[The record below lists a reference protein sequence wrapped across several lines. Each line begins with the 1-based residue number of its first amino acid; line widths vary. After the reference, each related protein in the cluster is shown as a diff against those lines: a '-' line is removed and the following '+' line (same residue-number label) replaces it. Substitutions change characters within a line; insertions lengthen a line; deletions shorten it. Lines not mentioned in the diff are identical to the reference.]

1 MSCYIQWESKMAR
14 INPAPVA
21 AEEALSKAKVKLMI
35 KKDCA
40 FFATLILQTP
50 VYWLTAD
57 EVTTAATD
65 GKNLFFNPDFF
76 MGLDAEERVFLLLHE
91 VMHNVYDHGIRLGFR
106 DHSTWNEAGDYV
118 INDEL
123 IQRGFKMPDGGL
135 HDSNYR
141 DMSADEIY
149 EDLIKKKDKGG
160 SNTPTPWP
168 DIQAPPDNQQ
178 GDGNPDPSGNG
189 QGGSGQNQSQGLG
202 GIPAPSAQ
210 EVADHNKALLI
221 QATQASQMS
230 GDKAGT
236 VPGSLE
242 RILDKMLKPK
252 LPWNKI
258 LAKFLFSLN
267 KNDYSWR
274 KPNRRFISQ
283 GIIMPSLHSEG
294 VGKIDFAVDTSGSV
308 SESDFNHFISEI
320 GYVFKTFN
328 PKEIGVMQ
336 FDSILQSNDKCCSVQ
351 DFFKIKFSGGGGT
364 RIEPVLEVFKNN
376 DAKALVILTDGYLY
390 HGEELDPK
398 KPVIWCVYSNP
409 GFVPSF
415 GTVIHFDKD

>member
-1 MSCYIQWESKMAR
+1 MAR
-14 INPAPVA
+14 ISPAPQD
-21 AEEALSKAKVKLMI
+21 AEDALSKAKVKLMI

-57 EVTTAATD
+57 EVPTAATD
-65 GKNLFFNPDFF
+65 GKNLFFNPEFF
-76 MGLDAEERVFLLLHE
+76 MSLDPDERIFLVLHE
-91 VMHNVYDHGIRLGFR
+91 VMHNVYNHGIRLGFR
-106 DHSTWNEAGDYV
+106 DHKTWNEAGDYV
-118 INDEL
+118 INDDL
-123 IQRGFKMPDGGL
+123 IQRGFKMPKDGL
-135 HDSNYR
+135 HNVSYR
-141 DMSADEIY
+141 GMSADEIY
-149 EDLIKKKDKGG
+149 EDLIDKKVKGQ
-160 SNTPTPWP
+160 SNAPAPWQ
-168 DIQAPPDNQQ
+168 DIQAPPDSQQ
-178 GDGNPDPSGNG
+178 GSGNTDPNGNG
-189 QGGSGQNQSQGLG
+189 QGGQGQSQGLG
-202 GIPAPSAQ
+202 GIQAPSAQ
-210 EVADHNKALLI
+210 EVEDHNKNLLT

-242 RILDKMLKPK
+242 RLLDTMLKPK

-308 SESDFNHFISEI
+308 SEADFNRFISEI

-336 FDSILQSNDKCCSVQ
+336 FDSVLQSNDKCCSVQ
-351 DFFKIKFSGGGGT
+351 DFLKIKFSGGGGT
-364 RIEPVLEVFKNN
+364 RIEPVLEVFKDN
-376 DAKALVILTDGYLY
+376 DAKALVVLTDGYLY
-390 HGEELDPK
+390 HGAELDPK

-409 GFVPSF
+409 RFVPNF

>member
-1 MSCYIQWESKMAR
+1 MAR
-14 INPAPVA
+14 INPAPQD
-21 AEEALSKAKVKLMI
+21 AEDALSKAKVKLMI

-57 EVTTAATD
+57 EVDTAATD
-65 GKNLFFNPDFF
+65 GKNLFFNPEFF
-76 MGLDAEERVFLLLHE
+76 LGLDPDERIFLVLHE
-91 VMHNVYDHGIRLGFR
+91 VMHNVYNHGIRLGFR
-106 DHSTWNEAGDYV
+106 DHTTWNEAGDYV
-118 INDEL
+118 INDDL
-123 IQRGFKMPDGGL
+123 IQRGFKMPKDGL
-135 HDSNYR
+135 HDVGYR
-141 DMSADEIY
+141 GMSADEVY
-149 EDLIKKKDKGG
+149 EDLISKKDKGQ
-160 SNTPTPWP
+160 SNAPAPWQ
-168 DIQAPPDNQQ
+168 DIKAPPDSQQ
-178 GDGNPDPSGNG
+178 GDGTPDHNGNG
-189 QGGSGQNQSQGLG
+189 QGGQGQNQGLG
-202 GIPAPSAQ
+202 GVQAPTAQ
-210 EVADHNKALLI
+210 EVEDHNKNLLT

-242 RILDKMLKPK
+242 RTLEEMLKPK

-294 VGKIDFAVDTSGSV
+294 VGRIDFAVDTSGSV
-308 SESDFNHFISEI
+308 SESDFNRFISEI

-336 FDSILQSNDKCCSVQ
+336 FDSVLQSNDKCCSVQ
-351 DFFKIKFSGGGGT
+351 DFLKIKFSGGGGT
-364 RIEPVLEVFKNN
+364 RIEPVLEVFKDN
-376 DAKALVILTDGYLY
+376 DAKALIILTDGYLY

-409 GFVPSF
+409 RFVPTF
-415 GTVIHFDKD
+415 GTAIHFDKD

>member
-1 MSCYIQWESKMAR
+1 MAR
-14 INPAPVA
+14 INPAPQD
-21 AEEALSKAKVKLMI
+21 AEDALSKAKVKLMI

-57 EVTTAATD
+57 EVDTAATD
-65 GKNLFFNPDFF
+65 GKNLFFNPEFF
-76 MGLDAEERVFLLLHE
+76 LGLDPDERIFLVLHE
-91 VMHNVYDHGIRLGFR
+91 VMHNVYNHGIRLGFR
-106 DHSTWNEAGDYV
+106 DHTTWNEAGDYV
-118 INDEL
+118 INDDL
-123 IQRGFKMPDGGL
+123 IQRGFKMPKDGL
-135 HDSNYR
+135 HDVGYR
-141 DMSADEIY
+141 GMSADEVY
-149 EDLIKKKDKGG
+149 EDLISKKDKGQ
-160 SNTPTPWP
+160 SNAPAPWQ
-168 DIQAPPDNQQ
+168 DIKAPPDSQQ
-178 GDGNPDPSGNG
+178 GDGTPDPNGNG
-189 QGGSGQNQSQGLG
+189 QGGQGQNQGLG
-202 GIPAPSAQ
+202 GVQAPTAQ
-210 EVADHNKALLI
+210 EVEDHNKNLLT

-242 RILDKMLKPK
+242 RTLEEMLKPK

-294 VGKIDFAVDTSGSV
+294 VGRIDFAVDTSGSV
-308 SESDFNHFISEI
+308 SESDFNRFISEI

-336 FDSILQSNDKCCSVQ
+336 FDSVLQSNDKCCSVQ
-351 DFFKIKFSGGGGT
+351 DFLKIKFSGGGGT
-364 RIEPVLEVFKNN
+364 RIEPVLEVFKDN
-376 DAKALVILTDGYLY
+376 DAKALIILTDGYLY
-390 HGEELDPK
+390 HGAELDPK
-398 KPVIWCVYSNP
+398 KPVVWAIYDNP
-409 GFVPSF
+409 RFVPNF
-415 GTVIHFDKD
+415 GTAIHFDKD